1 MWRKKHLPVFE
12 ENKDYSVKSS
22 SSTSQVLVGGLVD
35 TPDFPIFSFNSV
47 ALATGNFAEE
57 NKLGQGGF
65 GTVYKVK
72 HWNITSSNLIE
83 TNVGDKV
90 LILI

>member
-1 MWRKKHLPVFE
+1 MI
-12 ENKDYSVKSS
+12 
-22 SSTSQVLVGGLVD
+22 D

-47 ALATGNFAEE
+47 ALATGDFAEE

-72 HWNITSSNLIE
+72 QILQVIFI
-83 TNVGDKV
+83 GLGLKV
-90 LILI
+90 LMLM